1 MPPDDPTLTGRGWRA
16 KDSRMAPP
24 RTLLD
29 DEHAPP
35 SSSPASLRLHGLS
48 ILVVEDESD
57 ARELVE
63 SLLDR
68 YGAEVVAVASV
79 DEAIE
84 WLATDAPDVIIS
96 DIGMPVRDGYELI
109 VHVRQHGP
117 DAQRG
122 IPAIAL
128 TAFAQPSD
136 RSRAAAAGF
145 DLHLAKP
152 VDPAVLVDAVSSLV
166 RGSHVRD
173 SAG

>member
-1 MPPDDPTLTGRGWRA
+1 
-16 KDSRMAPP
+16 MAPP
-24 RTLLD
+24 STLLD

-35 SSSPASLRLHGLS
+35 SSSPSSLRLHGLA

-68 YGAEVVAVASV
+68 YGAVVVAVASV

-84 WLATDAPDVIIS
+84 WLETDTPDIIVS

-109 VHVRQHGP
+109 VHVRQHG
-117 DAQRG
+117 AESQRSV
-122 IPAIAL
+122 PAIAL

-136 RSRAAAAGF
+136 RSRAFAAGF
-145 DLHLAKP
+145 DVHLAKP
-152 VDPAVLVDAVSSLV
+152 VDPSVLVDAVASLV

-173 SAG
+173 SSR